1 MMLTICAENQLMV
14 QILICLFFKYLQHQ
28 YLVVFAHNLSLYS
41 INTDLPLL
49 TFVTLFWRVTNKD
62 ATGAVA

>member
-14 QILICLFFKYLQHQ
+14 QILICLSSKYLHQ
-28 YLVVFAHNLSLYS
+28 YLVVFAHNLSFYS

>member
-1 MMLTICAENQLMV
+1 MKTIYAENQLIV
-14 QILICLFFKYLQHQ
+14 QILICLSSKYLHHQ
-28 YLVVFAHNLSLYS
+28 YLVVFAHNLSFYS